1 MVGSFLAPA
10 IQAKIG
16 LRWALFIG
24 GLTLSL
30 VTFSLISP
38 AYYQANSKLEGDNLF
53 LKRDVVITILYIGN
67 TIVGFG
73 AALIWVAQ
81 GEFIS
86 ICANEETKGFYFG
99 HFWALY
105 MSAEIF
111 GNLIGALI
119 I

>member
-16 LRWALFIG
+16 LRRAFFIG

-38 AYYQANSKLEGDNLF
+38 AYYQANSSMEDGNFF
-53 LKRDVVITILYIGN
+53 LKRSVVITILYIGN

-73 AALIWVAQ
+73 AALIWVA
-81 GEFIS
+81 
-86 ICANEETKGFYFG
+86 
-99 HFWALY
+99 
-105 MSAEIF
+105 
-111 GNLIGALI
+111 
-119 I
+119 